1 MNISESSKISLDI
14 KALIAMII
22 GVITVASVWFN
33 LTSEIEMLKI
43 KVSKMDEKVQ
53 SNYRWVNSFEPPKEV
68 QKAVDEIN
76 VMKVDNA
83 VIKYKIEKLLEDK
96 K

>member
-1 MNISESSKISLDI
+1 MNISESSKISLDV
-14 KALIAMII
+14 KALMAMII
-22 GVITVASVWFN
+22 GVVTVASIWFN
-33 LTSEIEMLKI
+33 LTAEIEMLKI

-53 SNYRWVNSFEPPKEV
+53 ANYRWVNSFEPPKEV

>member
-14 KALIAMII
+14 KALIGMII
-22 GVITVASVWFN
+22 GIVTVASIWFN
-33 LTSEIEMLKI
+33 LTAEIEMLKI
-43 KVSKMDEKVQ
+43 KVSKMDEKVH
-53 SNYRWVNSFEPPKEV
+53 SNYRWVNNFEPPKEV

-76 VMKVDNA
+76 VIKLENA
-83 VIKYKIEKLLEDK
+83 VMKYKIEQLYQRK

>member
-14 KALIAMII
+14 KALIGMII
-22 GVITVASVWFN
+22 GIITVASIWFN
-33 LTSEIEMLKI
+33 LTAEIEMLKI

-53 SNYRWVNSFEPPKEV
+53 SNYMWVNSFEPPKEV

-76 VMKVDNA
+76 IMKLENA
-83 VIKYKIEKLLEDK
+83 VIKYKIEQLQK

>member
-1 MNISESSKISLDI
+1 
-14 KALIAMII
+14 
-22 GVITVASVWFN
+22 
-33 LTSEIEMLKI
+33 MLKI

-53 SNYRWVNSFEPPKEV
+53 SNYMWVNSFEPPKEV

-76 VMKVDNA
+76 IMKLENA
-83 VIKYKIEKLLEDK
+83 VIKYKIEQLQK

>member
-14 KALIAMII
+14 KALIGLII
-22 GVITVASVWFN
+22 GIVTVASIWFN
-33 LTSEIEMLKI
+33 LTAEIEMLKI

-53 SNYRWVNSFEPPKEV
+53 SNYRWVNNFEPPKEV

-76 VMKVDNA
+76 VIKLENA
-83 VIKYKIEKLLEDK
+83 VMKYKIEQLYQRK

>member
-14 KALIAMII
+14 KALIGMII
-22 GVITVASVWFN
+22 GIITVASIWFN
-33 LTSEIEMLKI
+33 LTAEIEMLKI

-53 SNYRWVNSFEPPKEV
+53 QNYMWVNSFEPPKEV

-76 VMKVDNA
+76 IMKLENA
-83 VIKYKIEKLLEDK
+83 VIKNKIEQLQK

>member
-14 KALIAMII
+14 KALIGMII
-22 GVITVASVWFN
+22 GIVTVASIWFN
-33 LTSEIEMLKI
+33 LTAEIEMLKI

-53 SNYRWVNSFEPPKEV
+53 SNYRWVNNFEPPKKV

-76 VMKVDNA
+76 IMKLENA
-83 VIKYKIEKLLEDK
+83 VIKYKVEQLQK

>member
-22 GVITVASVWFN
+22 GVVTVASIWFN
-33 LTSEIEMLKI
+33 LTAEIEMLKI

-53 SNYRWVNSFEPPKEV
+53 ANYRWVNSFEPPKEV

>member
-1 MNISESSKISLDI
+1 
-14 KALIAMII
+14 MII
-22 GVITVASVWFN
+22 GVVTVASIWFN
-33 LTSEIEMLKI
+33 LTAEIEMLKI

-53 SNYRWVNSFEPPKEV
+53 SNYIWVNSFQPPKEL

-76 VMKVDNA
+76 IMKVDNA